1 MAFIGGKTMPLVL
14 PQPNNSQIR
23 IPRNSNY
30 RRVLEAYGF
39 DISLDDGRTLL
50 MSRNFPDDNGF
61 EGAWQERLRV
71 PPEFEAEIQRQIEI
85 VE

>member
-1 MAFIGGKTMPLVL
+1 MSLRL

-23 IPRNSNY
+23 IPNVPNY

-39 DISLDDGRTLL
+39 DVAFGEGITLL
-50 MSRNFPDDNGF
+50 MTRNSPDNNGF

-71 PPEFEAEIQRQIEI
+71 PPEFEAEIQRQIQI
-85 VE
+85 VA